1 MLYERDYHLGLT
13 ETEEQQY
20 EEITGRKF
28 WEKRV
33 SGFGRVNNFMAY
45 PKAAR
50 MCKSLFPNNYLDV
63 AELRD
68 VERLEHANE
77 EFLSLLDNTECTER
91 SILNFIREKEYYHII
106 GSIIWGLSINIGN
119 HGAYLFP
126 EFQLG
131 SSYKADYLLLGKSSG
146 GFEFIFVEL
155 ESPYGNITLKDGQL
169 GAEFRDGISQLEDWK
184 RWLPANYSS
193 FGEIMRKYKNSAF
206 DLPEEFYVLDMSADF
221 CNYSIEKMLGFDSII
236 TADLYCKWENLL
248 DELDVVHQMYLY
260 SLSNSGMT
268 VDIKCAFLVEL
279 AEPLVEIVK
288 KHTNFYASLIPGA
301 RGTSLKNCL
310 DALITKYGVDIF
322 ERELSNDY
330 EKFLSALVN
339 SRVRIMHIK
348 REQKGVYFNGAE
360 SVLYALKMSL
370 LYRRIMFEVLGI
382 DEVNYRDNLKK
393 CVSRLD
399 KWNDTLDNFLIKL
412 SK

>member
-1 MLYERDYHLGLT
+1 MLYERNYHLGLT

-28 WEKRV
+28 GEKRV

-146 GFEFIFVEL
+146 GFEFIFIEL

-206 DLPEEFYVLDMSADF
+206 DLPEEFYVLDMSRFHYVVVAGRRTDF
-221 CNYSIEKMLGFDSII
+221 RDKTYI
-236 TADLYCKWENLL
+236 
-248 DELDVVHQMYLY
+248 
-260 SLSNSGMT
+260 
-268 VDIKCAFLVEL
+268 
-279 AEPLVEIVK
+279 
-288 KHTNFYASLIPGA
+288 
-301 RGTSLKNCL
+301 
-310 DALITKYGVDIF
+310 
-322 ERELSNDY
+322 
-330 EKFLSALVN
+330 
-339 SRVRIMHIK
+339 IK
-348 REQKGVYFNGAE
+348 REQKKADD
-360 SVLYALKMSL
+360 
-370 LYRRIMFEVLGI
+370 I
-382 DEVNYRDNLKK
+382 DIIHYDNLFDF
-393 CVSRLD
+393 S
-399 KWNDTLDNFLIKL
+399 NNLIGKQTY
-412 SK
+412 

>member
-77 EFLSLLDNTECTER
+77 EFLSLLDN
-91 SILNFIREKEYYHII
+91 
-106 GSIIWGLSINIGN
+106 IWGLSINIGN

-169 GAEFRDGISQLEDWK
+169 GAEFRDGISQLEYWK

-206 DLPEEFYVLDMSADF
+206 DLPEEFYVLDMSRFHYVVVAGRRTDF
-221 CNYSIEKMLGFDSII
+221 RDKTYI
-236 TADLYCKWENLL
+236 
-248 DELDVVHQMYLY
+248 
-260 SLSNSGMT
+260 
-268 VDIKCAFLVEL
+268 
-279 AEPLVEIVK
+279 
-288 KHTNFYASLIPGA
+288 
-301 RGTSLKNCL
+301 
-310 DALITKYGVDIF
+310 
-322 ERELSNDY
+322 
-330 EKFLSALVN
+330 
-339 SRVRIMHIK
+339 IK
-348 REQKGVYFNGAE
+348 RERKKADD
-360 SVLYALKMSL
+360 
-370 LYRRIMFEVLGI
+370 I
-382 DEVNYRDNLKK
+382 DIIHYDNLFDF
-393 CVSRLD
+393 S
-399 KWNDTLDNFLIKL
+399 NNLIGKQTY
-412 SK
+412 

>member
-119 HGAYLFP
+119 HGAIYSQNSNWEVRTKLIIFSWERVLEALSLF
-126 EFQLG
+126 
-131 SSYKADYLLLGKSSG
+131 LL
-146 GFEFIFVEL
+146 
-155 ESPYGNITLKDGQL
+155 N
-169 GAEFRDGISQLEDWK
+169 
-184 RWLPANYSS
+184 
-193 FGEIMRKYKNSAF
+193 
-206 DLPEEFYVLDMSADF
+206 
-221 CNYSIEKMLGFDSII
+221 
-236 TADLYCKWENLL
+236 
-248 DELDVVHQMYLY
+248 
-260 SLSNSGMT
+260 
-268 VDIKCAFLVEL
+268 
-279 AEPLVEIVK
+279 
-288 KHTNFYASLIPGA
+288 
-301 RGTSLKNCL
+301 
-310 DALITKYGVDIF
+310 
-322 ERELSNDY
+322 
-330 EKFLSALVN
+330 
-339 SRVRIMHIK
+339 
-348 REQKGVYFNGAE
+348 
-360 SVLYALKMSL
+360 
-370 LYRRIMFEVLGI
+370 
-382 DEVNYRDNLKK
+382 
-393 CVSRLD
+393 
-399 KWNDTLDNFLIKL
+399 
-412 SK
+412 

>member
-91 SILNFIREKEYYHII
+91 SILNFIREKEYYNII

-206 DLPEEFYVLDMSADF
+206 DLPEEFYVLDMSRFHYVVVAGRRTDFRDKTYIIKRERKKADDIDIIHYDNLF
-221 CNYSIEKMLGFDSII
+221 DFSNNLIGNQTYLWARLGCFNYAPTFFG
-236 TADLYCKWENLL
+236 T
-248 DELDVVHQMYLY
+248 
-260 SLSNSGMT
+260 SLPEV
-268 VDIKCAFLVEL
+268 VDIKENQDGTVTLTVEAVSDMVICDDAVITHEL
-279 AEPLVEIVK
+279 TVRFAEDGSFQYLGNEI
-288 KHTNFYASLIPGA
+288 L
-301 RGTSLKNCL
+301 
-310 DALITKYGVDIF
+310 
-322 ERELSNDY
+322 NDG
-330 EKFLSALVN
+330 
-339 SRVRIMHIK
+339 IMHIPDY
-348 REQKGVYFNGAE
+348 Q
-360 SVLYALKMSL
+360 
-370 LYRRIMFEVLGI
+370 YR
-382 DEVNYRDNLKK
+382 
-393 CVSRLD
+393 
-399 KWNDTLDNFLIKL
+399 IKD
-412 SK
+412 